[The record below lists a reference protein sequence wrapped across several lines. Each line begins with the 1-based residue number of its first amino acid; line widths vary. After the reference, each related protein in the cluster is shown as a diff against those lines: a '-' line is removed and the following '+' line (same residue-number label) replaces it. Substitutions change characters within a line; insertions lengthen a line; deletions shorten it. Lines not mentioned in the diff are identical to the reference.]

1 MTKQKAETQVEVLDP
16 YWLDDIAEGWAKAN
30 KHDPKKAKAR
40 SVVENRGRYGYEPG
54 IYVDYEGEP
63 ASAMTLNQA
72 IKYIIKAYQ

>member
-1 MTKQKAETQVEVLDP
+1 MNRDDANAQTEVLDP
-16 YWLDDIAEGWAKAN
+16 YWLDDIAKGWAKDN
-30 KHDPKKAKAR
+30 GRDLGKTKAR